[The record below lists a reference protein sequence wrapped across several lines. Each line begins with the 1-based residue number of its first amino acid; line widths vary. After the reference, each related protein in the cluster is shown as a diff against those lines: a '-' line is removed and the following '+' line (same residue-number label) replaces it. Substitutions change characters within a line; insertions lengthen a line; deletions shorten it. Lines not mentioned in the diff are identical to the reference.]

1 MKVETSTEEVARTL
15 GVGRPRRTMFWRVGK
30 WLLLALGVVVIV
42 AALLRFGRPGP
53 KNATRY
59 VTADVSR
66 GDLRVTISAT
76 GTLSALGAVEV
87 GSEVSGRVLNV
98 YVDYNQR
105 VTKGQLLAELDP
117 VQLRAEASQAT
128 AQLAANQAAIKT
140 ADATFREATQALE
153 RAQSQAKA
161 GLIATKDVES
171 AQAAHARAEASVASA
186 RASADLAQANVS
198 SAKWKLTKAKIISPI
213 DGVVLSRSVEPGQTV
228 AATFQTP
235 VLFKLAT
242 DLSALE
248 LAVQVDESDVGRIKE
263 DLTAEFRVDAY
274 PERVFSSRVKSV
286 RNEAKTSS
294 NVVYYEAI
302 LTVDNTERAL
312 RPGMTATATI
322 TSELRKE
329 ALRVPNAALR
339 FEPPT
344 ASGPAGPGAGSQ
356 PAVAATPLAKG
367 KKRIYLLAADGRTL
381 TPVQVTP
388 GASDGSYTEI
398 RDASIKPGAKVVVDL
413 ADDAP

>member
-1 MKVETSTEEVARTL
+1 
-15 GVGRPRRTMFWRVGK
+15 MFWRVGK

-140 ADATFREATQALE
+140 ADATFRETTQALE

-322 TSELRKE
+322 TSELH
-329 ALRVPNAALR
+329 
-339 FEPPT
+339 
-344 ASGPAGPGAGSQ
+344 
-356 PAVAATPLAKG
+356 
-367 KKRIYLLAADGRTL
+367 
-381 TPVQVTP
+381 
-388 GASDGSYTEI
+388 
-398 RDASIKPGAKVVVDL
+398 
-413 ADDAP
+413 